1 MSDTDTEVTIE
12 YMIPLYVVVRR
23 DEEGG
28 LHIAKVVVYDE
39 ATLENGKGYTPDGT
53 PLPDDDPLVVEAR
66 QLIERDPT
74 AIWPGWEFGW

>member
-1 MSDTDTEVTIE
+1 MPDTEVTMQ
-12 YMIPLYVVVRR
+12 YLVPLFIVVHRN
-23 DEEGG
+23 EQHG

-39 ATLENGKGYTPDGT
+39 ATLENGEGYTPDGT

-66 QLIERDPT
+66 CLIERDAT